1 MDEKLNKSNHIDKR
15 FHKYNGPFKISEI
28 ALAINTETPK
38 NYQDQSINHIRPLSQ
53 AEPGDLSF
61 LIVNQYLKQLSTKY
75 LQELKETKA
84 SVCIIP
90 KEIVIAEN
98 KEIIFLRAENSH
110 LAYTKAIELF
120 YESKK
125 KYTAKIMPS
134 AYVSGS
140 AKIGKNCY
148 IGHNVYIDDEVV
160 LGDNCRIE
168 SGCHIGYGARIGNNA
183 MIYANVSITHS
194 VIGEDVVIL
203 TGARIGQDGFGFSTD
218 RGVHHKI
225 YHTGRV
231 VIGNDV
237 EIGANTTIDRGSV
250 HDTII
255 EDGVR
260 IDNLVQIGHSVSI
273 GKGSIIVAQV
283 GIAGSSK
290 VGSYCALGGQ
300 VGVAGHINIGNKAQI
315 VAQSGIM
322 KDIENG
328 EIVAGTPSMPVK
340 DWHRQTIMLKKLI
353 FKNR

>member
-28 ALAINTETPK
+28 AVAINAETPK
-38 NYQDQSINHIRPLSQ
+38 NYEDLSINHIRPLTQ

-61 LIVNQYLKQLSTKY
+61 LIINQYLKQLSSKY
-75 LQELKETKA
+75 IQELKETKA
-84 SVCIIP
+84 AVCIIP
-90 KEIVIAEN
+90 KEIVIADN
-98 KEIIFLRAENSH
+98 KEIIFLRADNSH
-110 LAYTKAIELF
+110 LAYTKAVNLF
-120 YESKK
+120 YQSQKNYIAE
-125 KYTAKIMPS
+125 IMPS
-134 AYVSGS
+134 AYVSGNV
-140 AKIGKNCY
+140 KIGKNCY
-148 IGHNVYIDDEVV
+148 IGHNVFIDDGVEI
-160 LGDNCRIE
+160 GDNCRIE
-168 SGCHIGYGARIGNNA
+168 SGCHIGLGVEIGNNA
-183 MIYANVSITHS
+183 MIYSNVTITYAMIDDN
-194 VIGEDVVIL
+194 VIIL
-203 TGARIGQDGFGFSTD
+203 AGACIGQDGFGFSTD
-218 RGVHHKI
+218 GGMHHKI

-231 VIGNDV
+231 IIGKNV

-250 HDTII
+250 NDTII

-260 IDNLVQIGHSVSI
+260 IDNLVQLGHSVNI

-290 VGSYCALGGQ
+290 IGSYCALGGQ
-300 VGVAGHINIGNKAQI
+300 VGVAGHINIGNKAQV

-353 FKNR
+353 SKNR